1 MKYNNI
7 LVPNDFSEGSENALT
22 AAIDFANVTKAT
34 IHIVHVITP
43 VSYPTGFEMAASA
56 AEFEKELAEI
66 SNTKLNEIELRLKK
80 LNLNCKVEILF
91 GNTYSKLID
100 YSEIN
105 NIDLICIAT
114 HGSGGIE
121 HFIFG
126 STTEKILR
134 KAHCPVYV
142 VRFYNN

>member
-7 LVPNDFSEGSENALT
+7 LVPSDFSEGSENALT
-22 AAIDFANVTKAT
+22 AAIDFATVTQAT

-66 SNTKLNEIELRLKK
+66 SNTKLNEIELRLKN

-91 GNTYSKLID
+91 GNTYSKLIE

-126 STTEKILR
+126 STTEKILK

>member
-7 LVPNDFSEGSENALT
+7 LVPTDFSEGSDNALL
-22 AAIDFANVTKAT
+22 AAIDFAKVTNAT
-34 IHIVHVITP
+34 IHVVHVITP

-56 AEFEKELAEI
+56 ADFEKELADI
-66 SNTKLNEIELRLKK
+66 SKTKLEEVEAKLKE
-80 LNLNCKVEILF
+80 LNLTCKVEIIF
-91 GNTYSKLID
+91 GNTYTKLAE
-100 YSEIN
+100 YSDEHK
-105 NIDLICIAT
+105 IDLICIAT

-126 STTEKILR
+126 STTEKLLR

>member
-7 LVPNDFSEGSENALT
+7 LVPSDFSEGSENALT
-22 AAIDFANVTKAT
+22 AAIDFATVTQAT

-66 SNTKLNEIELRLKK
+66 SNSKLNEIELRLKN

-126 STTEKILR
+126 STTEKILK

>member
-1 MKYNNI
+1 MKYQNI
-7 LVPNDFSEGSENALT
+7 LVPTDFSEGSDNALL
-22 AAIDFANVTKAT
+22 AAIDFAKVSQAT

-56 AEFEKELAEI
+56 AEFEKELADISKVKLEEI
-66 SNTKLNEIELRLKK
+66 ETKLKSMNII
-80 LNLNCKVEILF
+80 CKVDIIF
-91 GNTYSKLID
+91 GNTYSKLAD
-100 YSEIN
+100 YSDEN
-105 NIDLICIAT
+105 KIDLICIAT

-126 STTEKILR
+126 STTEKLLR
-134 KAHCPVYV
+134 KAHCPIYV